1 MNLELGNLLGS
12 FCLIV
17 LVQSSIF
24 INYACFFSMF
34 MLFKQIRVVSLPRRL
49 IRGYFR
55 FFGQILEQNQK
66 ITGQMTAKLEVRIHR
81 EVVSCIKWPSSKS
94 PPSTPSSIGHQ
105 NEF

>member
-1 MNLELGNLLGS
+1 MSPKLGNLLGS

-24 INYACFFSMF
+24 HRLCMFFSMF
-34 MLFKQIRVVSLPRRL
+34 VLFERIRVVTLPRRL

-55 FFGQILEQNQK
+55 IFGQILDQNQA
-66 ITGQMTAKLEVRIHR
+66 IMGQMKAKLEVRIRR
-81 EVVSCIKWPSSKS
+81 EFVSCIKWPSLKS
-94 PPSTPSSIGHQ
+94 PPSTPSSTGHQ